1 MKRTF
6 NSESTAKQQLL
17 SALIL
22 GFFLLLS
29 AYGYSQ
35 QGVSINTSGTS
46 ADPSAMLDV
55 SSDSKGLLI
64 PRVSLTSVSDVTT
77 IPNPAISL
85 LVYNTNASMTGGAAG
100 FFYFN
105 GTIWVQA
112 IGPQGVQG
120 PTGPT
125 GAQGIPGE
133 IGPSGIQG
141 IQGPTGETGPQ
152 GIPGIQGDPGA
163 TGATG
168 AQGLQGLQGVTGPT
182 GADGA
187 QNAWGLIGNA
197 GTVAGT
203 NFIGTTD
210 ANGLAFKTSNT
221 ERMRI
226 TNDGKVGIGVTAT
239 TFPLEVRVPATAGSQ
254 FNLKITN
261 MLGNPYNSGGHGVGI
276 LFAPDDAAIA
286 KMGIFVERRAGFGLS
301 TMHFLSRTTLDYA
314 SADLSNSV
322 MAITQNGNVGI
333 GTTNPAEKLQV
344 MGVISAN
351 GGNSTNWNSAYGWGN
366 HAAAGYLTSEVD
378 ASVTN
383 EIQVLSISNDTIFLS
398 NGGYVKMP
406 PSNAWSLTG
415 NSGTVATNNFIG
427 TTDNV
432 NVVIKRNN
440 AQSGLLDSV
449 MSNTSWGVRALN
461 PATTGNGNSAYGYM
475 ALFSVTTG
483 SDNSAFG
490 KNALYSSG
498 LGNRNT
504 GLGSN
509 SLYSCT
515 TCGNNTAVGYNAIY
529 SNINGR
535 ENTAVGANALYYVT
549 GGIENTAVGSL
560 ALNKATGS
568 NNTAVGRGA
577 LCNTV
582 NAGGNTS
589 VGHEALF
596 NNVSG
601 SGSTAVGYHAMRNA
615 NNTTSYFTSNN
626 VAIGYYALCG
636 GSNPADNTGI
646 NNTTLGAMS
655 LFNNTSGSNNIAGGT
670 QTLFFNTS
678 GNNNTVYGYMA
689 GYYNFA
695 GSGNVLIGYQA
706 GYNETGSDKLYIDNS
721 NTSTPLIYGDF
732 STNTVKIYSNLN
744 VNNAYTFPTTNGN
757 ENYVLTSHA
766 SGLATWEAAPAG
778 TPGPT
783 GPTGPT
789 GATGPAGIDGATGPV
804 GATGPTGDTGAAGT
818 PGATGPTGPTGPAG
832 ADLGTHWTI
841 TGNSGTVAGTNFIGT
856 TDNVPLQFRVNNVQA
871 GQVNNIRQTTFLGY
885 QAGLNN
891 SSSTTTFSTAVGADA
906 LKTNTTSTHNS
917 AFGWYALRL
926 NTGGFNTAV
935 GAYALATNSNG
946 ADNVATGAY
955 AMAYN
960 TTGRAN
966 TAFGRSALVQNISGH
981 FNTAMGASAL
991 LSNTTGGN
999 NTVLGAWALYN
1010 SVNGNNATAVGSKA
1024 MYYTTI
1030 LDTNYNVAVGYET
1043 MYGSET
1049 LSTGNY
1055 NTALGYQTLWSA
1067 TTGEKNTATGYHAL
1081 YSNTTGVHNTANGM
1095 NALSANNGG
1104 SSNTAYGSYSL
1115 GHNSTGNYNTASGS
1129 QALVALTTGIGNS
1142 AFGMLSGYTL
1152 TDGTYNTL
1160 IGYSADVDNASRS
1173 NCIVLAGNGNL
1184 PTYDNNQVR
1193 IGNAAMTSI
1202 GGQVGWTTLSDA
1214 RIKDNVQENVPG
1226 LEFINLLRPV
1236 TYNYNISKENE
1247 LLGVKN
1253 KDTWPGMND
1262 IQQIQFSGFL
1272 AQEVNTAAEK
1282 VGYQFSGVDKS
1293 TKLMGL
1299 RYAEFVVPLVK
1310 AVQELSAEND
1320 NLRKTVEILSKK
1332 VEALEN
1338 SK

>member
-85 LVYNTNASMTGGAAG
+85 LVYNTNASMTGGAVG

-112 IGPQGVQG
+112 IGPQGMQG
-120 PTGPT
+120 P
-125 GAQGIPGE
+125 
-133 IGPSGIQG
+133 
-141 IQGPTGETGPQ
+141 TGPQ

-168 AQGLQGLQGVTGPT
+168 AQGAQGIQGPIGETGPQGIQGIQGDPGATGATGAQGAQGIQGVTGPT

-187 QNAWGLIGNA
+187 QNAWGLLGNA
-197 GTVAGT
+197 GTVEGT

-333 GTTNPAEKLQV
+333 GTTTPAQKLQV
-344 MGVISAN
+344 NGYIKMIDGNQGTGKVLADDGSGTGVAKWTNISGLAGPTGPTGATGAQGPTGSQGVQGVTGPTGPMGPQGLQGATGPTGPSWTISSNDFNTN
-351 GGNSTNWNSAYGWGN
+351 GTLAIVTSIPSTSTSTN
-366 HAAAGYLTSEVD
+366 AAWLT
-378 ASVTN
+378 
-383 EIQVLSISNDTIFLS
+383 
-398 NGGYVKMP
+398 
-406 PSNAWSLTG
+406 TG
-415 NSGTVATNNFIG
+415 NSGTTAANNFIG
-427 TTDNV
+427 TTDNNNLV
-432 NVVIKRNN
+432 FKRNN
-440 AQSGLLDSV
+440 VRAGYLSIYNVAL
-449 MSNTSWGVRALN
+449 GVDALN
-461 PATTGNGNSAYGYM
+461 PASTADANISIGYRSMMANTTGYYNIAIGLDALRSNTTGASNIGIGNSA
-475 ALFSVTTG
+475 LS
-483 SDNSAFG
+483 S
-490 KNALYSSG
+490 NAI
-498 LGNRNT
+498 GN
-504 GLGSN
+504 
-509 SLYSCT
+509 Y
-515 TCGNNTAVGYNAIY
+515 NTAVGVMAFGNHSSGIA
-529 SNINGR
+529 
-535 ENTAVGANALYYVT
+535 NTAL
-549 GGIENTAVGSL
+549 
-560 ALNKATGS
+560 
-568 NNTAVGRGA
+568 
-577 LCNTV
+577 
-582 NAGGNTS
+582 
-589 VGHEALF
+589 
-596 NNVSG
+596 
-601 SGSTAVGYHAMRNA
+601 
-615 NNTTSYFTSNN
+615 
-626 VAIGYYALCG
+626 
-636 GSNPADNTGI
+636 
-646 NNTTLGAMS
+646 
-655 LFNNTSGSNNIAGGT
+655 
-670 QTLFFNTS
+670 
-678 GNNNTVYGYMA
+678 
-689 GYYNFA
+689 
-695 GSGNVLIGYQA
+695 GYQA
-706 GYNETGSDKLYIDNS
+706 GITNTTGSANVFIGSFAGANETGSNKLYIDNS

-732 STNTVKIYSNLN
+732 STNTLTVYSNLN

-1129 QALVALTTGIGNS
+1129 QALVALTTGTGNS

-1184 PTYDNNQVR
+1184 STYDNNQVR